1 LSRRRLGEGER
12 VSVAAIETRALTKYY
27 GPVIGLENL
36 SLEVAQGEVFGF
48 LGANGAGKT
57 TTIRMLLD
65 LVRPT
70 SGTASV
76 LGFNCEHQGL
86 EARRRIGYLPGEM
99 PIYPE
104 LTGAGYLSFLSSLGA
119 QTASRSRLEFL
130 LRRFDVSDLDLKRQ
144 MRDYSHGMKRKLGII
159 QALMT
164 DAPVLI
170 LDEPTSGLD
179 PLMIEAFAETIDE
192 LARSGRVTVF
202 LSSHILSEVDRV
214 CQRIGLVRSGRLV
227 AVRTLSELR
236 AAAPRRMTVLFSRSV
251 DAAMPHLPGTTLV
264 LREPDRW
271 VLDIL
276 GPLGSLVPHLANL
289 PVTDITLD
297 AFSLDDAL
305 LRLLGEGGPPSPD
318 GFGEAGVS

>member
-1 LSRRRLGEGER
+1 MPA
-12 VSVAAIETRALTKYY
+12 AAIETRGLTKYY
-27 GPVIGLENL
+27 GRVVGLENL

-70 SGTASV
+70 SGAASI
-76 LGFNCEHQGL
+76 LGFDCQRRGL

-99 PIYPE
+99 PFYPE
-104 LTGAGYLSFLSSLGA
+104 LTGARYLRFLSSIGD
-119 QTASRSRLEFL
+119 SRPSPGRVEFL
-130 LRRFDVSDLDLKRQ
+130 LRRFDLSDLDLKRR
-144 MRDYSHGMKRKLGII
+144 MRDYSHGMKRKLGIV

-179 PLMIEAFAETIDE
+179 PLMIEAFAETVDE
-192 LARSGRVTVF
+192 LARSGRTTVF

-214 CQRIGLVRSGRLV
+214 CQRIGLVRGGHLV

-236 AAAPRRMTVLFSRSV
+236 AAAPRRMTVLFSTPV
-251 DAAMPHLPGTTLV
+251 NGDMPDLPGAALV
-264 LREPDRW
+264 LREPALW
-271 VLDIL
+271 VVDVQ
-276 GPLGSLVPHLANL
+276 GPLGEIIPRLAHLPIADVRL
-289 PVTDITLD
+289 AAFTLD
-297 AFSLDDAL
+297 EAI
-305 LRLLGEGGPPSPD
+305 LRLLGE
-318 GFGEAGVS
+318 AGS